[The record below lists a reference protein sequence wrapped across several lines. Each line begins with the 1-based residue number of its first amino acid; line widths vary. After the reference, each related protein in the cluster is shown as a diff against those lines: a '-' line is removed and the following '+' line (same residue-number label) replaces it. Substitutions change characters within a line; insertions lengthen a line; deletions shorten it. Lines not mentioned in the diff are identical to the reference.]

1 MQIEL
6 NEKRDVISN
15 TLEKNAKLELQILD
29 LERQLKEFK
38 QRVFDV
44 ENTNNELNS
53 LKNDMV
59 NKTEEFIKNKHE
71 LESEKC
77 RRFVRSSVYSLF
89 ISQVSSS
96 HILFL

>member
-1 MQIEL
+1 MQMEL
-6 NEKRDVISN
+6 NEKRDTISN
-15 TLEKNAKLELQILD
+15 ALEKNAKLELQIID

-44 ENTNNELNS
+44 ENTNNELNN

-71 LESEKC
+71 LENEKC
-77 RRFVRSSVYSLF
+77 RRFDF
-89 ISQVSSS
+89 ILLLNY
-96 HILFL
+96 ILL